1 MGLRPLG
8 HQSSRETASEQG
20 DSGLDRFWCAQRLTT
35 RRHRGLTTC
44 AMRFARISFV
54 GVIFSGIVLVGCG
67 ADAAPVTI
75 QSVEISPDGR
85 TLGIV
90 VNACPSAQV
99 DVEEFDDRV
108 VLSASAKPND
118 DDCAAIETVSLGQ
131 PVGDRTILDGRTND
145 TIVRAPAGP

>member
-1 MGLRPLG
+1 
-8 HQSSRETASEQG
+8 
-20 DSGLDRFWCAQRLTT
+20 
-35 RRHRGLTTC
+35 
-44 AMRFARISFV
+44 MRFADISFV
-54 GVIFSGIVLVGCG
+54 GMISSGIVLVGCG